1 MLELTEATRQ
11 RIHKLQELADKAEE
25 EDGARRELRRR
36 LREETPEVLARCSDF
51 ARSYRRLLAERS
63 SGGNPLRK
71 EAISERAGR
80 MAIELA
86 GDNPTPL
93 EALLSERVASMWV
106 LVELQEALM
115 AAWYYKGGGT
125 PMSVVLQMARLQ
137 ESAHRRYL
145 AAIKTLAQVQK
156 LQGPSRVQVN
166 IGGNQTNVSREP
178 DLTNLT
184 SPARPEHGPVHAPA
198 EVPFFLGS
206 GGAVPASTQIGPPT
220 YIPSSSIS
228 YGSPSSA

>member
-1 MLELTEATRQ
+1 MLELTEATRR
-11 RIHKLQELADKAEE
+11 RIRELQELADKAEE
-25 EDGARRELRRR
+25 DDGARRELRRR
-36 LREETPEVLARCSDF
+36 LREESPEVVAGCSDS
-51 ARSYRRLLAERS
+51 ARSYRTLLAERS

-106 LVELQEALM
+106 LVELQEALL
-115 AAWYYKGGGT
+115 AAWYYKAKAT
-125 PMSVVLQMARLQ
+125 SPAFILQMARLQ

-145 AAIKTLAQVQK
+145 AAIRTLAQVQK

-166 IGGNQTNVSREP
+166 IGSNQVNVSR
-178 DLTNLT
+178 
-184 SPARPEHGPVHAPA
+184 
-198 EVPFFLGS
+198 
-206 GGAVPASTQIGPPT
+206 
-220 YIPSSSIS
+220 
-228 YGSPSSA
+228 

>member
-1 MLELTEATRQ
+1 MLELTEATRR
-11 RIHKLQELADKAEE
+11 RIHELQELADKAEE
-25 EDGARRELRRR
+25 DDGARLELRRR
-36 LREETPEVLARCSDF
+36 LREETPEVLARCSDS

-106 LVELQEALM
+106 LVELQEALL
-115 AAWYYKGGGT
+115 AAWYYKAKAT
-125 PMSVVLQMARLQ
+125 SPAFILQMARLQ

-145 AAIKTLAQVQK
+145 AAIRTLAQVQK

-166 IGGNQTNVSREP
+166 IGSNQVNVSR
-178 DLTNLT
+178 
-184 SPARPEHGPVHAPA
+184 
-198 EVPFFLGS
+198 
-206 GGAVPASTQIGPPT
+206 
-220 YIPSSSIS
+220 
-228 YGSPSSA
+228 

>member
-137 ESAHRRYL
+137 AGPH
-145 AAIKTLAQVQK
+145 KTLHPRRAPNTARSTPPQRSLFSSVAAVPYPPQRK
-156 LQGPSRVQVN
+156 SARRP
-166 IGGNQTNVSREP
+166 
-178 DLTNLT
+178 T
-184 SPARPEHGPVHAPA
+184 SPPRASHMGRPPRRRNA
-198 EVPFFLGS
+198 
-206 GGAVPASTQIGPPT
+206 
-220 YIPSSSIS
+220 
-228 YGSPSSA
+228 